1 MAWIKIDD
9 QFADHPKIKAVG
21 AIGQAIQVAAICYC
35 GRYLTDGFLS
45 YSVADAMIQSVIA
58 PVTGLDET
66 VRDDVDESTPPSS
79 DTLGVT
85 STPPSSG
92 RSANTRIYTL
102 GFTCGMT
109 GRDADEFFW
118 PAIMVNAGLWEVV
131 DGGYVVHDY
140 LDYNPSKDEV
150 LAHKEA
156 SRRGGKSS
164 ARLKTASR
172 VTPTGTSTPPSSD
185 TSRGTSTPPS
195 SNPVPLPHKSTTHS
209 LELLKTEKNSKTAM
223 SNASR
228 APARGSGQVVD
239 NSQRNGTAPTPGQR
253 PNFSPELTEEI
264 IDFLDELN
272 GIFSLNDND
281 RIGIRSD
288 IRQHGTT
295 ADLSYIPDQLRMAK
309 ADGRLGRSPGIAN
322 PVGWIRNQIQELTND
337 ASPNYDPG

>member
-9 QFADHPKIKAVG
+9 QFADHPKVRSVG
-21 AIGQAIQVAAICYC
+21 PFGAALQVAAFCHC
-35 GRYLTDGFLS
+35 GKYLTDGFLS
-45 YSVADAMIQSVIA
+45 FAVAEALAQALACKFGTQDGKVW
-58 PVTGLDET
+58 
-66 VRDDVDESTPPSS
+66 TPA
-79 DTLGVT
+79 L
-85 STPPSSG
+85 
-92 RSANTRIYTL
+92 
-102 GFTCGMT
+102 TCGMV
-109 GRDADEFFW
+109 GRDAREMDW
-118 PAIMVNAGLWEVV
+118 AKIMVDARLWDEAP
-131 DGGYVVHDY
+131 GGYVVHDY
-140 LDYNPSKDEV
+140 LDYNPSKEEV
-150 LAHKEA
+150 LAQRAARSAAGRAGGLISKRSSKTEA
-156 SRRGGKSS
+156 SAQANDKQT
-164 ARLKTASR
+164 LKQNESKIEAKL
-172 VTPTGTSTPPSSD
+172 
-185 TSRGTSTPPS
+185 
-195 SNPVPLPHKSTTHS
+195 NPVPLPHKSTTHS

-264 IDFLDELN
+264 VDFLDELN